1 MSNIGRNSPQ
11 ISTPP
16 PAKRSSKK
24 NLDDELFEFLN
35 SEQPAN
41 PAKKKLVHSRQSS
54 TGSNRTTDS
63 GLHFT
68 ARPQTPAGVYIKYS
82 GLASVVRAEERKET
96 IVHVTVIVLWFFS
109 CLASLFDQLT
119 THTCFK
125 CCHVYHLR
133 LVVSS
138 KCSSS
143 SARPERFRFG
153 FITPHC

>member
-1 MSNIGRNSPQ
+1 MAGAAGFQSSSTPSQSAVRVSNIGRSSPQ

-68 ARPQTPAGVYIKYS
+68 ARPQTPAGVYIKY
-82 GLASVVRAEERKET
+82 L
-96 IVHVTVIVLWFFS
+96 
-109 CLASLFDQLT
+109 D
-119 THTCFK
+119 
-125 CCHVYHLR
+125 
-133 LVVSS
+133 
-138 KCSSS
+138 
-143 SARPERFRFG
+143 
-153 FITPHC
+153 